1 MTNETNIHAHSHEP
15 FITVAELSERTDL
28 PIAWLKREA
37 EAGRLPCIHAGDRI
51 RYDFA
56 SVRIALLNN
65 YGKKDATNESN

>member
-15 FITVAELSERTDL
+15 FITAEELSERTGL
-28 PIAWLKREA
+28 SIPWLKREA
-37 EAGRLPCIHAGDRI
+37 KAGRLPCIHAGDRI

-65 YGKKDATNESN
+65 YGKKEATNELD